1 MTEGKKPKITN
12 AENLTPEQW
21 RDISEFY
28 GKQFGPVLKL
38 FFFGLAWFGSKKT
51 ILFRKNLQGISRPE
65 RDSVLR
71 YIYKVNK
78 RIIGSLFSLSIKSIL
93 FPECLP

>member
-12 AENLTPEQW
+12 AENLKPEQW

-38 FFFGLAWFGSKKT
+38 FFLLWPGLAIKK
-51 ILFRKNLQGISRPE
+51 ILFRNNLQRIFSDLRGTPLRRIS
-65 RDSVLR
+65 
-71 YIYKVNK
+71 
-78 RIIGSLFSLSIKSIL
+78 
-93 FPECLP
+93 